1 MRIETGGPRC
11 AVRRVYGFV
20 DVLGLLV
27 GTEYENDKRAKDV
40 VETAMKQST
49 ETWVATANG
58 ETACIW
64 GLTPRDIMSEEAYIW
79 SLTTD
84 VVRRWPVVFLRC
96 TKIALDE
103 MLKRHSRLVGL
114 CEDER
119 SIKWLRVLGATLGPD
134 YLGHQTFEIRR
145 K

>member
-1 MRIETGGPRC
+1 VKIETAGQHC
-11 AVRRVYGFV
+11 AIRRVYGFT

-27 GTEYENDKRAKDV
+27 GTEYEHDRVSKAV
-40 VETAMKQST
+40 VESAMRNSN
-49 ETWVATANG
+49 EAWVATCNG

-64 GLTPRDIMSEEAYIW
+64 GLTPRDMTADEAYIW

-84 VVRRWPVVFLRC
+84 VVRKYPVLFLHC
-96 TKIALDE
+96 TKDAMTE
-103 MLKRHSRLVGL
+103 MLKRYSRLVGL

-119 SIKWLRVLGATLGPD
+119 SKKWLKLFGATFGST
-134 YLGHQTFEIRR
+134 YLGYQAFEIRR